1 MSRSTTRSAIREVR
15 SWDVGLRIRHA
26 IPTGDAVVWVGGR
39 PTAEGADAYN
49 PWNPTVFVP
58 FGRGGVG
65 IVAEDNVLRNQPYV
79 DNDLKSRTAGL
90 RTDMCVSAPAIR

>member
-1 MSRSTTRSAIREVR
+1 
-15 SWDVGLRIRHA
+15 
-26 IPTGDAVVWVGGR
+26 VVWVGGR